1 MTEATTGRS
10 TGAPRGGKPAKGGFF
25 ARIALFFRQV
35 ISELKKVVTPTR
47 SELVNYTLTVLG
59 FVILVMLIVSGL
71 DLLFGNGAIL
81 VFTNPP
87 EQ

>member
-1 MTEATTGRS
+1 VTESAASSSGS
-10 TGAPRGGKPAKGGFF
+10 PRGGKPAKGGFF
-25 ARIALFFRQV
+25 AGIALFFRQV
-35 ISELKKVVTPTR
+35 ISELRKVVTPTR

-59 FVILVMLIVSGL
+59 FVILVMLIVTGL
-71 DLLFGNGAIL
+71 DYLFGNGAIL

>member
-1 MTEATTGRS
+1 MTEATAGGS
-10 TGAPRGGKPAKGGFF
+10 KGSPRGSKPAKGGLF

-59 FVILVMLIVSGL
+59 FVVLMMLIVSGL

>member
-1 MTEATTGRS
+1 MTEATAGGS
-10 TGAPRGGKPAKGGFF
+10 KGSPRGRKPAEGGFF

-59 FVILVMLIVSGL
+59 FVILMMLIVSVL
-71 DLLFGNGAIL
+71 DLLFGNGAVL